1 MVFAC
6 FWDKVPH
13 PWLAHDPTEET
24 WQFHSNLP
32 TSHFEYLENNWSTP
46 NKSIGLGRD
55 GEVMKGF
62 VESGTISR
70 WCFTRGKAFEAV
82 MGNNIEVTI
91 SKFVSQRRS
100 EHLKNRCNLLN
111 LGVTILNKVFIYN
124 PFFFQNTMQ
133 NARRNK
139 ANTSN
144 RKRCKPI

>member
-1 MVFAC
+1 
-6 FWDKVPH
+6 
-13 PWLAHDPTEET
+13 
-24 WQFHSNLP
+24 
-32 TSHFEYLENNWSTP
+32 
-46 NKSIGLGRD
+46 
-55 GEVMKGF
+55 MKGF